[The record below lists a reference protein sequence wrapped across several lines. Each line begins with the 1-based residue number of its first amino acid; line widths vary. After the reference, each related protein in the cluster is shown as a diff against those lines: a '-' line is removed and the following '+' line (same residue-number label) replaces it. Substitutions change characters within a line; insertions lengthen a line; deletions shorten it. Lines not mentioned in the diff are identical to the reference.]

1 MSTFDRLADLP
12 LTIENYAL
20 EPREQHVSSGFLRL
34 STTFLLR
41 GAGQEGV
48 GEDITYDAEDH
59 VALQAAGAVQP
70 LAGSWTLGSFCD
82 HLEALDLWPQPPLRE
97 PSRDYRVW
105 AYESAALDLALR
117 QAGTSLHAHLGLEP
131 RPVTFVCSRRLG
143 DADEPASLDRVTS
156 ILERYPTL
164 RFKLDPTPDWTDE
177 IIAGLQAT
185 GAVDSVDF
193 KGLYEGT
200 VVDNPADPVF
210 YARIAEAFPDAWIE
224 DPKLTPETDA
234 ALLPHR
240 DRITW
245 DANIHSVDDVD
256 ALPFAPKMVNVK
268 PSRFGPLRRLFHMYD
283 TCAER
288 GIGMYGGGQ
297 FELGPGRGQIQY
309 LASLFHPDG
318 PNDVAPTGYNEP
330 DPPDGLPASP
340 LPVQAH
346 DTGMRWG

>member
-12 LTIENYAL
+12 LTIEGYEL
-20 EPREQHVSSGFLRL
+20 EAREQNVSSGFLRR

-41 GAGQEGV
+41 GGGHEGA
-48 GEDITYDAEDH
+48 GEDVSYDGDDQA
-59 VALQAAGAVQP
+59 ALQAAGPTQP
-70 LAGSWTLGSFCD
+70 LHGTWTLGSFCD
-82 HLEALDLWPQPPLRE
+82 HLESLDLWPE
-97 PSRDYRVW
+97 PARHAASVDYRVW

-117 QAGTSLHAHLGLEP
+117 QAGTSLHAHLGRTP
-131 RPVTFVCSRRLG
+131 QPVTFVCSRRLN
-143 DADEPASLDRVTS
+143 DPEEPPSLEPIKS

-164 RFKLDPTPDWTDE
+164 RFKLDPTPDWDDA
-177 IIAGLQAT
+177 IIAGLQAS

-210 YARIAEAFPDAWIE
+210 YTRIAEAFPDAWIE

-245 DANIHSVDDVD
+245 DANIHSVEDVD

-288 GIGMYGGGQ
+288 GIDMYGGGQ
-297 FELGPGRGQIQY
+297 FELGVGRGHIQY
-309 LASLFHPDG
+309 LASIFHPG
-318 PNDVAPTGYNEP
+318 TPNDVAPTGYNEP
-330 DPPDGLPASP
+330 EPPDGLPPSP